1 MKPRLMSMFRNRSS
15 LHVGKTETE
24 LAEEYE
30 GKARRK
36 LQSREVI

>member
-1 MKPRLMSMFRNRSS
+1 MEPRLMSMFRNRSN
-15 LHVGKTETE
+15 LRVGKTETE

-36 LQSREVI
+36 LHSGEVM